1 MEAGRRLIRTSF
13 QFQLT
18 LLVICSSLL
27 IPCPGQGVGQA
38 AEDVPLSS
46 VGETPPD
53 SLAGPAWAI
62 EMVGLRMDLQ
72 DLTRHWTQ
80 RQLPSG
86 RFSET
91 LGDSTDLILATL
103 EDWAAAFEPVAPWP
117 AYLSVTGDQEAF
129 RVLMGLCLAFGDQVL
144 GLSVESSGRKSRSD
158 FPEVLR
164 GAVGTI
170 VSYSYLLV
178 PGGPAG
184 EWLRAIEDRWE
195 FDRDDPL
202 ETRIALALLR
212 QERGEE
218 RAEDLK
224 ETLLDLQSR
233 KSPRDPLERLAW
245 ADLLLDGRM
254 VLGPAGNRGL
264 DRVRDVLSEAMK
276 RDMRDPAHESFLA
289 EVLIRYRAVSRSSG
303 LDRAISDWLAARSA
317 ETAAPLVTALDWSIQ
332 GGDENLTSALREARR
347 SLEESSD
354 ALRAGPGDI
363 WGSERVA
370 CREAFFVYSLITQSG
385 FGTRSGS
392 TPHNVVRYRDARGV
406 LGLGA
411 TVGAWA
417 DVTADGEAIVSL
429 WQAAPAQATVW
440 AEPALEGSRLGRSW
454 WEVRR
459 KSDSGEETTKWT
471 ELPYFKIGRVGPLV
485 LGPQKPLR
493 LKMTW
498 TPGGSYASQW
508 SQPYEPVRIPGPPSA
523 ATR

>member
-1 MEAGRRLIRTSF
+1 MEAGRRLIKTSF
-13 QFQLT
+13 RFQLM

-27 IPCPGQGVGQA
+27 IPCPRQGVGQA
-38 AEDVPLSS
+38 AEDVPLPFA
-46 VGETPPD
+46 GETPPD
-53 SLAGPAWAI
+53 SLAGPPWAM
-62 EMVGLRMDLQ
+62 EMVGLRMDLE
-72 DLTRHWTQ
+72 DLARHWTQ

-91 LGDSTDLILATL
+91 YGDSTDLILATL

-117 AYLSVTGDQEAF
+117 SYLSVTGDQEAF

-144 GLSVESSGRKSRSD
+144 GLTMEPSSRKSRSD

-184 EWLRAIEDRWE
+184 EWLQAIEDRWE

-212 QERGEE
+212 QQRGEE
-218 RAEDLK
+218 RAEDLR

-233 KSPRDPLERLAW
+233 KPPRDPLESLAW
-245 ADLLLDGRM
+245 ADLVLDGRM

-264 DRVRDVLSEAMK
+264 DRVRDVLSGALK
-276 RDMRDPAHESFLA
+276 RDMKDRAHESFLA
-289 EVLIRYRAVSRSSG
+289 EVLFRYRAVSRSSG
-303 LDRAISDWLAARSA
+303 LDRAITDWLAVHAGA
-317 ETAAPLVTALDWSIQ
+317 ERTPLLRALAWSIH
-332 GGDENLTSALREARR
+332 GGDEDLTSALREARH

-354 ALRAGPGDI
+354 ALRAEPGNI

-392 TPHNVVRYRDARGV
+392 IPHTVLRYRDARGV
-406 LGLGA
+406 LGLAA
-411 TVGAWA
+411 TVATWA
-417 DVTADGEAIVSL
+417 DVTADGEAVVSL
-429 WQAAPAQATVW
+429 WQVAPAQATVW

-459 KSDSGEETTKWT
+459 KDDSGEEITKWT

-485 LGPQKPLR
+485 LGPRKPLR

-498 TPGGSYASQW
+498 TPGGSYAGQW

>member
-1 MEAGRRLIRTSF
+1 M
-13 QFQLT
+13 
-18 LLVICSSLL
+18 
-27 IPCPGQGVGQA
+27 
-38 AEDVPLSS
+38 
-46 VGETPPD
+46 
-53 SLAGPAWAI
+53 
-62 EMVGLRMDLQ
+62 EMVGLRMNLE

-86 RFSET
+86 RFSKSY
-91 LGDSTDLILATL
+91 GDSTDIILATL
-103 EDWAAAFEPVAPWP
+103 DDWAAAFEPVAPWP
-117 AYLSVTGDQEAF
+117 TYLSITGDQEAF
-129 RVLMGLCLAFGDQVL
+129 RALMGLCLAFGDQVL
-144 GLSVESSGRKSRSD
+144 GLMGESPRKKGRSD

-178 PGGPAG
+178 PGSLAG
-184 EWLRAIEDRWE
+184 EWLQAFEDRWE

-202 ETRIALALLR
+202 ETRIAIALLR

-218 RAEDLK
+218 QAEDLR
-224 ETLLDLQSR
+224 ETLLELQSR
-233 KSPRDPLERLAW
+233 KPPKDLLQSLAW
-245 ADLLLDGRM
+245 ADLLLDARIA
-254 VLGPAGNRGL
+254 LGPAGNRGL

-276 RDMRDPAHESFLA
+276 RDMSDPAHESFLA
-289 EVLIRYRAVSRSSG
+289 EVLLRYRAVSRSSG
-303 LDRAISDWLAARSA
+303 LDRAISDWLITRSA
-317 ETAAPLVTALDWSIQ
+317 ETPTPLVTALAWTIQ
-332 GGDENLTSALREARR
+332 GGDENLTSALRVARQ

-363 WGSERVA
+363 WGSGRFA
-370 CREAFFVYSLITQSG
+370 CRDAFFIYSLITQSG
-385 FGTRSGS
+385 FGTRNGS
-392 TPHNVVRYRDARGV
+392 IPHAVLRYRDARGV
-406 LGLGA
+406 LGLAA

-429 WQAAPAQATVW
+429 WQVAPSQTTVW

-459 KSDSGEETTKWT
+459 KDDRGEETTRWS

-498 TPGGSYASQW
+498 APGGGYAGQW